1 MKYKKFIALLLTA
14 LIAIGTVGCGGNKQN
29 EGDKSKEEGK
39 KDEVIEL
46 TFWHAMGGVNGKAI
60 ETMVDNFN
68 KSHDNIKVTAQFQG
82 TYDDALTKLKTAMQ
96 AKSGPDLVQVYDIGT
111 RFMIDSGWITPMQD
125 LIDGDKDFKV
135 DNLEPNLLAYYTVDG
150 KLYSMPFNSSTPILY
165 YNKNAFKEAG
175 LDPEVA
181 PKNFKEIG
189 EYAKKLTK
197 KDGNNVSQYGY
208 SMAVYGWFFEQLL
221 AKQGALYA
229 NNGNGRKD
237 KATAVAWSEG
247 EGRQAALNILNEWK
261 TLVDS
266 GYAGNFG
273 RKTDDTKNAFSAGR
287 TAMIM
292 ESTAALGGLL
302 KGAGDRFEIGTA
314 FLPDIAES
322 NKDGGVIIGGASLW
336 AIDNGDEARKKATWE
351 VIKYFVSAEQ
361 QVFWNN
367 QSGYFPVTKEAYDLP
382 QMNDSLKEKPQFKTA
397 IDQLHNTPVTEATSG
412 GLVGVFAEARQTVE
426 KEIELMLQNKQT
438 ADQTIDN
445 AAKSINAA
453 IENYNTT
460 TK

>member
-314 FLPDIAES
+314 FLP
-322 NKDGGVIIGGASLW
+322 
-336 AIDNGDEARKKATWE
+336 
-351 VIKYFVSAEQ
+351 
-361 QVFWNN
+361 
-367 QSGYFPVTKEAYDLP
+367 TK
-382 QMNDSLKEKPQFKTA
+382 M
-397 IDQLHNTPVTEATSG
+397 
-412 GLVGVFAEARQTVE
+412 VE
-426 KEIELMLQNKQT
+426 L
-438 ADQTIDN
+438 
-445 AAKSINAA
+445 
-453 IENYNTT
+453 
-460 TK
+460 